1 MRQIPLDQWG
11 RETARVFQS
20 PGAAPR
26 DPRAFVQ
33 DSGEAMG
40 RALSQSGQA
49 LQDTAAQLEIQRQRE
64 AERQRVEAERQ
75 AAEEAR
81 QRQISE
87 SIQAKRDELEAEEK
101 LVEQTRTIAAR
112 TDLNAEQKRQE
123 FDKQFA
129 SISGQYRGRYVD
141 PQVSGGMEVGL
152 ASLRLRNRDA
162 LERGITAQAQSQ
174 NEANILS
181 SLDLITRRSVG
192 APEQGVAE
200 MEKIVRTSGAAAGW
214 DAAKIESVV
223 QNQRAAMFATS
234 AAADVEADPARA
246 LEQLRGD
253 GYQYLDPDK
262 RLQLVGVAQA
272 ELDRRQAQA
281 ERQAMA
287 RLTMADRA
295 VNNLAAIYDAGG
307 IPTPALIAE
316 AETMA
321 RGTPAQASMD
331 ALLSTVADRARFA
344 SRPLAEQ
351 AAEVEQLQ
359 QQAQDPAVGVDRAG
373 VSALQWKAR
382 AYDATAKA
390 VQDDPLGAA
399 VQRGLVEV
407 DPLDLTNVQA
417 LGEGLQDRMRKA
429 AEVEAWAGRP
439 VPPMTRAEIDAV
451 AAQLKAGTPQA
462 QEFYLKA
469 LAAGIDEPQAYL
481 ATLRTMAPKA
491 PELATAGYLLNL
503 SDTGSRR
510 TAELLLEGTQHLRTP
525 EGQAKRLTMPKDI
538 DFLETFESA
547 TEGAYGGNAQLRAH
561 DFDNAKLIYAALSVR
576 AGAYVQDEVDDA
588 RAREA
593 ILLATGGVDD
603 YNDVNVILPRGM
615 DVDEFG
621 RRVRAELRALRE
633 SGALGTAVSQ
643 ARLDRLPVQ
652 LATRNGLQ
660 GYTVV
665 DGGQA
670 LVDVNGLPV
679 FIDMADGGVQ
689 SAPTQRGVPGPDG
702 ASFMAFP

>member
-11 RETARVFQS
+11 RDSARVFQS

-40 RALSQSGQA
+40 RALANTGA
-49 LQDTAAQLEIQRQRE
+49 GLVDTANQLAVMQQRE
-64 AERQRVEAERQ
+64 AERQRIEAEQEAARQ
-75 AAEEAR
+75 ARE
-81 QRQISE
+81 RQIAE
-87 SIQAKRDELEAEEK
+87 SIQAKRDELEAEER
-101 LVEQTRTIAAR
+101 LVGQTRAIAER

-123 FDKQFA
+123 FDKQA
-129 SISGQYRGRYVD
+129 AAVSGQYRGRFVD
-141 PQVSGGMEVGL
+141 PQVSGGFDV
-152 ASLRLRNRDA
+152 SLDSIRMRNRDA

-223 QNQRAAMFATS
+223 QNQRASMFATS
-234 AAADVEADPARA
+234 AAADIEADPAGT
-246 LEQLRGD
+246 LERLRGD

-295 VNNLAAIYDAGG
+295 VNNVAAIYDAGG
-307 IPTPALIAE
+307 IPKPALLAE
-316 AETMA
+316 AQTMA
-321 RGTPAQASMD
+321 RGTPAEASFD
-331 ALLSTVADRARFA
+331 ALMATVADRAKF
-344 SRPLAEQ
+344 SNLPLDQQ

-399 VQRGLVEV
+399 VQRGLVEL
-407 DPLDLTNVQA
+407 DPLDVTNVQA
-417 LGEGLQDRMRKA
+417 LGEGIQNRLRKA

-439 VPPMTRAEIDAV
+439 VPPLTRNEIDAV
-451 AAQLKAGTPQA
+451 SAQLKAGTPQA

-469 LAAGIDEPQAYL
+469 LSSAMDDPQAYI
-481 ATLRTMAPKA
+481 ATLRAMAPKNPA
-491 PELATAGYLLNL
+491 LAQAGRMLV
-503 SDTGSRR
+503 SKDAQAQRAG
-510 TAELLLEGTQHLRTP
+510 ELLLEGERYLNVP
-525 EGQAKRLTMPKDI
+525 EGESKKIQMPVSGDLI
-538 DFLETFESA
+538 DEFESM
-547 TEGAYGGNAQLRAH
+547 TEGAYGPNAMVRDH
-561 DFDNAKLIYAALSVR
+561 DFQNWQRIYAALSVQE
-576 AGAYVQDEVDDA
+576 GAYTQKDDGVDKD
-588 RAREA
+588 RAQRA
-593 ILLATGGVDD
+593 LAMATGGVDE
-603 YNDVNVILPRGM
+603 YNDANVVLPRGM
-615 DVDEFG
+615 DVDQFG
-621 RRVRAELRALRE
+621 RRVRSQLRAMAAGGMI
-633 SGALGTAVSQ
+633 SGGLTPAQ
-643 ARLDRLPVQ
+643 LDRLPVQ
-652 LATRNGLQ
+652 IATRNGRPGYRVMQ
-660 GYTVV
+660 GGSYLLDPSGV
-665 DGGQA
+665 
-670 LVDVNGLPV
+670 PV
-679 FIDMADGGVQ
+679 FLDLE
-689 SAPTQRGVPGPDG
+689 AP
-702 ASFMAFP
+702 